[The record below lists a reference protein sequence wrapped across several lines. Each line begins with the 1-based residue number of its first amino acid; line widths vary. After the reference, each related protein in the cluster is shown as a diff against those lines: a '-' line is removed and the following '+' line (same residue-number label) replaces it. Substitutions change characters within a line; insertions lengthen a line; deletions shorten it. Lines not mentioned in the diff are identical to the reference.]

1 MKFRKNK
8 IKYMLLAGGII
19 SISAIL
25 PITLLTSCSST
36 SNPYGPYTVI
46 TNNGTGDIRYN
57 TKTGNVEFYNK
68 DDVLNGE
75 YVNQWVDLYE
85 IKSLY
90 LKLSN
95 ENVKKVLADD
105 AQLNTLLGK

>member
-46 TNNGTGDIRYN
+46 TNNSTGNIRYSIE
-57 TKTGNVEFYNK
+57 GYA
-68 DDVLNGE
+68 
-75 YVNQWVDLYE
+75 
-85 IKSLY
+85 IY
-90 LKLSN
+90 LQGRWN
-95 ENVKKVLADD
+95 YGGYQA
-105 AQLNTLLGK
+105 